1 MQHGRNLGI
10 CPHQQSRPNDQFKTE
25 WLLKFPLCSGNFE
38 LPHVIRLTLMK
49 GMERLWA
56 GLLMISG
63 SRSGCHILK
72 KLFFFCYRFVWFVAR
87 LKRPHLP
94 GRPLRINLMSRY
106 ICFSQNG
113 RFDVSFEE
121 LFQKLKTLW
130 DLPEKN
136 FF

>member
-1 MQHGRNLGI
+1 MENIRFTLEHPPAAVVVVVVGSGGGGGGSVDERLITCRHQVHLGQWKGVQHGRNLGI

-25 WLLKFPLCSGNFE
+25 WLLKFPHSFGNFE

-72 KLFFFCYRFVWFVAR
+72 KLFF
-87 LKRPHLP
+87 LL
-94 GRPLRINLMSRY
+94 
-106 ICFSQNG
+106 
-113 RFDVSFEE
+113 
-121 LFQKLKTLW
+121 
-130 DLPEKN
+130 
-136 FF
+136 